1 MTTVTIPNI
10 NIQLT
15 IEQLITAVHQLDPH
29 ERAQIARA
37 LTAKE
42 LDTELVQL
50 ISELYSQ
57 PPVTDISDEEI
68 LAEITA
74 VRQQRQ

>member
-15 IEQLITAVHQLDPH
+15 VEQLITAVNQLKPH
-29 ERAQIARA
+29 ERTQIARA
-37 LTAKE
+37 LTVEK
-42 LDTELVQL
+42 LDTELAQL
-50 ISELYSQ
+50 IAELYSQ